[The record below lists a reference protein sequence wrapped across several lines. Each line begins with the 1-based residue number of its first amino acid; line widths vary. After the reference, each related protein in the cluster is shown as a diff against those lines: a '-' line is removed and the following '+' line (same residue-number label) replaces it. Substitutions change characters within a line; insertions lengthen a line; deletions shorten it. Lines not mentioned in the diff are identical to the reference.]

1 MKKFL
6 FKTLALSSALALALP
21 LFAGCTKEEE
31 VNAVSHVAI
40 DINPS
45 LSLSLDEDN
54 KVLTVHASNEDAQI
68 MLYGEEL
75 VGLELDVALEK
86 IAQLSVDLDYV
97 NEDNYGVNVSV
108 SGKIGENEVLSE
120 LEAAFDKESGSLS
133 INVSADGTFTDLR
146 MLDWIKEKYQENAA
160 VQALTLEEYKL
171 IAEAQLIDAT
181 LSIEEAVN
189 KSVDELIKIVND
201 GASKIKPYA
210 TSAYNGAVAIAQR
223 TYQELKGQLLD
234 TTWVIPYTLDYANI
248 LNRKYK
254 VNNGLLYNMYS
265 ASARALDFSISA
277 VEAIAKVLEETQVPA
292 GTIDAI
298 ATALSLT
305 EEQKAAFVSEIT
317 VDGKITLASLEA
329 FLNKWFKNLT
339 EDERAALKATVDTL
353 IEDVKAFAI
362 TVDEAVADEYKAAAV
377 KMAKDLN
384 ALVPEELKTLAS
396 AYLVNFDNMVKQIAT
411 AVEGKEP
418 LVALNAVQEVFKN
431 EAVRLEGVMRKELT
445 ESDLKMV
452 EDAMAKVSGTLET
465 YEANFNEAMA
475 KAEADARAW
484 LESQKNARK

>member
-21 LFAGCTKEEE
+21 LFAGCTKEQE

-160 VQALTLEEYKL
+160 VQALT
-171 IAEAQLIDAT
+171 
-181 LSIEEAVN
+181 
-189 KSVDELIKIVND
+189 
-201 GASKIKPYA
+201 
-210 TSAYNGAVAIAQR
+210 
-223 TYQELKGQLLD
+223 
-234 TTWVIPYTLDYANI
+234 
-248 LNRKYK
+248 
-254 VNNGLLYNMYS
+254 
-265 ASARALDFSISA
+265 
-277 VEAIAKVLEETQVPA
+277 
-292 GTIDAI
+292 
-298 ATALSLT
+298 
-305 EEQKAAFVSEIT
+305 
-317 VDGKITLASLEA
+317 
-329 FLNKWFKNLT
+329 
-339 EDERAALKATVDTL
+339 
-353 IEDVKAFAI
+353 
-362 TVDEAVADEYKAAAV
+362 
-377 KMAKDLN
+377 
-384 ALVPEELKTLAS
+384 
-396 AYLVNFDNMVKQIAT
+396 
-411 AVEGKEP
+411 
-418 LVALNAVQEVFKN
+418 
-431 EAVRLEGVMRKELT
+431 
-445 ESDLKMV
+445 
-452 EDAMAKVSGTLET
+452 
-465 YEANFNEAMA
+465 
-475 KAEADARAW
+475 
-484 LESQKNARK
+484 